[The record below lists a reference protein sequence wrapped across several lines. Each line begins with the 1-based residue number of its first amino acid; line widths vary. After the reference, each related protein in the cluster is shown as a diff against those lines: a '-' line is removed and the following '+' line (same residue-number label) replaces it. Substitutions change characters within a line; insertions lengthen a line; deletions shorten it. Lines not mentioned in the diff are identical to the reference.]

1 MNYRRAEVR
10 DIPVLADLRKKQL
23 IDEGQK
29 PDLDM
34 DYELTDYF
42 EKKMSD
48 GSLVEWVA
56 EEDERI
62 IATGAIIFMDFP
74 PSFTNK
80 TGKQG
85 YIANMYTDPDF
96 RGRGIASEILERLA
110 KEARERHIYKLILYA
125 SKWGRPVYQKYGF
138 RDAGAWM
145 ELKL

>member
-56 EEDERI
+56 
-62 IATGAIIFMDFP
+62 
-74 PSFTNK
+74 
-80 TGKQG
+80 
-85 YIANMYTDPDF
+85 
-96 RGRGIASEILERLA
+96 
-110 KEARERHIYKLILYA
+110 
-125 SKWGRPVYQKYGF
+125 
-138 RDAGAWM
+138 
-145 ELKL
+145 

>member
-1 MNYRRAEVR
+1 M
-10 DIPVLADLRKKQL
+10 
-23 IDEGQK
+23 
-29 PDLDM
+29 
-34 DYELTDYF
+34 
-42 EKKMSD
+42 
-48 GSLVEWVA
+48 A
-56 EEDERI
+56 EEDGRI

-110 KEARERHIYKLILYA
+110 KEARERHIHKLILYA